1 MKFLE
6 NVYCSIKCTY
16 AEFSDWHDP
25 FAFFITFCSRC
36 GMEWD
41 TAYRATDDPILA
53 FLPPGAQEPPNNISL
68 D

>member
-1 MKFLE
+1 MFIALSSARMQ
-6 NVYCSIKCTY
+6 N
-16 AEFSDWHDP
+16 FSDWHDP

-53 FLPPGAQEPPNNISL
+53 FLPPGAQEPPNNVSL